1 MTIRKLKT
9 MGYYGQKTDVPF
21 NFIPDGIRLRLLL
34 HQEDGFKIEHDIDVD
49 NENVTQY
56 IHYNK
61 PQRGCGSFA
70 GIRGSI

>member
-61 PQRGCGSFA
+61 PQCGCGSFA
-70 GIRGSI
+70 GIREFI